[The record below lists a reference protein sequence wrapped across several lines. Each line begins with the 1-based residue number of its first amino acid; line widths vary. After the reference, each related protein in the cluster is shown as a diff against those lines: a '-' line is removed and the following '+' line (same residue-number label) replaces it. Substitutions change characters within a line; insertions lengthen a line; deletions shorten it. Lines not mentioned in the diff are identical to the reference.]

1 MDIAS
6 LRKEITEIQEK
17 ALPQANLREDHHEK
31 LFEVFRQIDSE
42 IGRCTPENETEN
54 ETRLTGLIEAQTIVL
69 RTAASL
75 PARCLRDLLYKL
87 AMWRWDTADLEQPME
102 DLNRADAM
110 AYSAFLDIVK
120 MLGEHD
126 VLKGFDKANLR

>member
-1 MDIAS
+1 MDIAN
-6 LRKEITEIQEK
+6 LRKEITEIQKE

-31 LFEVFRQIDSE
+31 LFDVFREIDSE
-42 IGRCTPENETEN
+42 IGRCKPENESEDGS
-54 ETRLTGLIEAQTIVL
+54 RLNSLIEAQTIVL
-69 RTAASL
+69 RTASSL

-87 AMWRWDTADLEQPME
+87 AMWRWDAADLDQPME
-102 DLNRADAM
+102 DMNRADAM

-120 MLGEHD
+120 MLGEQD